1 MKFDLSQNSGAK
13 IAIIVIVLYAVI
25 AAVTFFAWN
34 K

>member
-1 MKFDLSQNSGAK
+1 MKFDLTHGGGAK

-25 AAVTFFAWN
+25 ATITFLAW